1 MRIGLANIALEL
13 FKSKK
18 FNSVNTILDMGSK
31 EMRFSYDQ
39 ISYAFDQ
46 AGIKFNK
53 KNFEKLKIFPKGKRI
68 STKYFW
74 KELGIKDYKCSD
86 INRSHD
92 SIYLDLQITIQK

>member
-53 KNFEKLKIFPKGKRI
+53 KTSKNSKFFLKVKEYLLNTFGK
-68 STKYFW
+68 
-74 KELGIKDYKCSD
+74 
-86 INRSHD
+86 N
-92 SIYLDLQITIQK
+92 

>member
-13 FKSKK
+13 FKNKK

-46 AGIKFNK
+46 AGIRFNK
-53 KNFEKLKIFPKGKRI
+53 KKFEKLKIFPKGRRI

-74 KELGIKDYKCSD
+74 KELGISYE
-86 INRSHD
+86 
-92 SIYLDLQITIQK
+92 